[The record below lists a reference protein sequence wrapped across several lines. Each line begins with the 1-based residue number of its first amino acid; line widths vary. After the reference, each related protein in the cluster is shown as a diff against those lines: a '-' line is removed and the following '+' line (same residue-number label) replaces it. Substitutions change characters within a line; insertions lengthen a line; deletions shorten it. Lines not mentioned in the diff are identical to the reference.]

1 MFLDYKFF
9 DRAKKK
15 IIVETSLAYIVD
27 FTDFSS
33 FIFIEEEDN
42 PSEKVV
48 IVEGEVNSINV
59 DDTGNLEDLLRLVF
73 IDEES

>member
-1 MFLDYKFF
+1 MFLYYKFF

-27 FTDFSS
+27 FTDFSG

-42 PSEKVV
+42 PSKKVV
-48 IVEGEVNSINV
+48 IVKEK
-59 DDTGNLEDLLRLVF
+59 
-73 IDEES
+73 